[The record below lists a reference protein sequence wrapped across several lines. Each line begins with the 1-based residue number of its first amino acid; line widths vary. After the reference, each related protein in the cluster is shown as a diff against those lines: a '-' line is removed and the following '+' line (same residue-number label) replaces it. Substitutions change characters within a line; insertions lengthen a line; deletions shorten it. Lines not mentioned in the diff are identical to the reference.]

1 MVVDYTDGKTMHI
14 DTSRRFKQRGHS
26 SVAFKI
32 VSSGKHSGII
42 LSNRLKRELD
52 KNFSM
57 QENYPL
63 LYAICIYYL
72 IKDKLELFDN
82 LVICNDE
89 DFRSVKKYLDL
100 FFGDNVSYGSK
111 NIVCI
116 GDLRALLGDAK
127 VKSYAD
133 NIANIYR
140 KKALKPL
147 RRQQKGIVLNIC
159 EINYKKIELKIN
171 EIKGVGGW

>member
-1 MVVDYTDGKTMHI
+1 MVADYTNGRTMHI
-14 DTSRRFKQRGHS
+14 DTSKRFGQRGDTGI
-26 SVAFKI
+26 AFKI
-32 VSSGKHSGII
+32 VSSGEHSGMA

-52 KNFSM
+52 KNFGM

-63 LYAICIYYL
+63 LYAVCIYYL

-100 FFGDNVSYGSK
+100 LFGDNASYGSK
-111 NIVCI
+111 DIACI
-116 GDLRALLGDAK
+116 GDLRGILGDSK
-127 VKSYAD
+127 VRSYAD
-133 NIANIYR
+133 NIANVYR
-140 KKALKPL
+140 RKALKPL
-147 RRQQKGIVLNIC
+147 RRRQRGIALDIC
-159 EINYKKIELKIN
+159 GINYKKIELKIN